1 MIHKWITITNGD
13 LRVEREQCI
22 DEGKDIASVE
32 KEFDALSSLD
42 LDNDMSLQARAEVLL
57 DKTIALPLKKD
68 YPYVEPSDLDGIRKE
83 RPNGVRKMKSS
94 MSDDAL
100 MDKVLGAWQGRC
112 AGCLLG
118 KPVEGWRTPKM
129 WGYLKDSGRFPLT
142 DYFRSDIDSSIMQK
156 YEINPKGC
164 FINNVDRMVEDDDTN
179 YTVTGF
185 VLMKQKGAAFTS
197 SDMAAFWMQNIP
209 LLHVCTAERVAYR
222 NFTNSMEPPL
232 SATHRNVY
240 REWIGAQIRGD
251 FFGYA
256 ALGSPEKAAEFAHR
270 DASISHVKN
279 GIYGEMW
286 VAAMLAAAPFES
298 DAKNVIETGLSEI
311 PKRSR
316 LAKDIALVLSWHA
329 EGIGYDEAIKRIH
342 KQWDEN
348 NGHHWC
354 HTNSN
359 AQIVALG
366 LLWGENDLE
375 KTICRAVEA
384 CFDTD
389 CNGATAGS
397 VMGMMLGAKK
407 LPSKWIAPMND
418 TLNTGIDGY
427 HTVKISKIA
436 EEGFDIHRSLRE
448 GGAL

>member
-1 MIHKWITITNGD
+1 MAHKWISITNGD
-13 LRVEREQCI
+13 LGIEREQCI
-22 DEGKDIASVE
+22 DEGKDIALLAG
-32 KEFDALSSLD
+32 EFDALMKLD
-42 LDNDMSLQARAEVLL
+42 LDHDLSLQPRAQALL
-57 DKTIALPLKKD
+57 DKTIALPIKKD
-68 YPYVEPSDLDGIRKE
+68 FPFSEPSDLTAIHRE
-83 RPNGVRKMKSS
+83 RPNGTRTIAHKL
-94 MSDDAL
+94 SDDAL
-100 MDKVLGAWQGRC
+100 FDKVLGAWQGRC

-118 KPVEGWRTPKM
+118 KPVEGWRRPKM
-129 WGYLKDSGRFPLT
+129 LGYLKDSGRFPLK
-142 DYFRSDIDSSIMQK
+142 DYFRSDIDPLVIK
-156 YEINPKGC
+156 RYEIDPKGC

-185 VLMKQKGAAFTS
+185 VLMKQKGSAFTA
-197 SDMAAFWMQNIP
+197 SDMATFWMQNIP
-209 LLHVCTAERVAYR
+209 ILHTCTAERVAYK
-222 NFTNSMEPPL
+222 NFASAMEAPA
-232 SATHRNVY
+232 SASYRNVY
-240 REWIGAQIRGD
+240 REWIGAQIRAD

-256 ALGSPEKAAEFAHR
+256 AIGYPEKAAEFAFR

-298 DAKNVIETGLSEI
+298 DAKKVIEAGLAEI
-311 PKRSR
+311 PARSR
-316 LAKDIALVLSWHA
+316 LAKDIALVLDWHA
-329 EGIGYDEAIKRIH
+329 DGIGYEEATARIH
-342 KQWDEN
+342 AQWNEN
-348 NGHHWC
+348 SAHHWC

-359 AQIVALG
+359 AQVVALG

-427 HTVKISKIA
+427 HTVRISAIA
-436 EEGFDIHRSLRE
+436 REGFNLYRSFRDS
-448 GGAL
+448 ALK